1 MSWFDLGITT
11 TSESIELREI
21 MEGKSDFVSIPI
33 RFIKTKECHYEKHKE
48 NIDKIMLKYI
58 SDQIRRDS
66 VEVRRN
72 T

>member
-1 MSWFDLGITT
+1 
-11 TSESIELREI
+11 
-21 MEGKSDFVSIPI
+21 MERKSDFVSIPI

-66 VEVRRN
+66 EEVRRN
-72 T
+72 Y

>member
-1 MSWFDLGITT
+1 MRNFQDFK
-11 TSESIELREI
+11 
-21 MEGKSDFVSIPI
+21 MERNSDFVSIPI

-72 T
+72 Y

>member
-1 MSWFDLGITT
+1 
-11 TSESIELREI
+11 
-21 MEGKSDFVSIPI
+21 MERASSDFVSIPI

-66 VEVRRN
+66 VEVRQTELLKYFLFEITN
-72 T
+72 D